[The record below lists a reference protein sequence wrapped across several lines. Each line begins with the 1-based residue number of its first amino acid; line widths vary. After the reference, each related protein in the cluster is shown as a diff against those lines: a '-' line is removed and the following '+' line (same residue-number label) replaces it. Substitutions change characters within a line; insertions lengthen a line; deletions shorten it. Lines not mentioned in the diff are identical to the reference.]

1 MYSTCSSRT
10 DKRTINTS
18 HTAEAGEEAAAVEDE
33 AEAGEEAAA
42 EAEADADAQLIG
54 LAVNRSK
61 VEGTECREQAAGSGQ
76 QAVRSRECGAV
87 CPPRRTAVRSIVVT
101 LCNFAF
107 GGSHQFHFN

>member
-1 MYSTCSSRT
+1 M
-10 DKRTINTS
+10 
-18 HTAEAGEEAAAVEDE
+18 EDE
-33 AEAGEEAAA
+33 AEAGAEEAA
-42 EAEADADAQLIG
+42 EVAEADADAQLIG

-61 VEGTECREQAAGSGQ
+61 VEGTECRELQEGCRQQGVGSRR
-76 QAVRSRECGAV
+76 VRSRECGAV